1 MLDNLKIDMGL
12 DLKKAYLLLG
22 SNLVNREQYLNKAL
36 EAIDEKVGGI
46 YLKSSIYETEA
57 WGKTDQPGFLNLA
70 IAIETQLT
78 PLQLLE
84 NVLLIEKELG
94 RIRHEKWG
102 ARMIDIDIIFYE
114 NQIVNDVDR
123 LIVPHPEMQNRKFV
137 LEPLAEIA
145 PNLIHPI
152 LNTSVLQMLKT
163 LCDPLAVEKR

>member
-1 MLDNLKIDMGL
+1 MANNLRIDMGL

-22 SNLVNREQYLNKAL
+22 SNLGNREQYLSN
-36 EAIDEKVGGI
+36 AIDAINKNVGSI

-70 IAIETQLT
+70 IAIETRLT
-78 PLQLLE
+78 PIQLLE
-84 NVLLIEKELG
+84 SVLSIEAELG
-94 RIRHEKWG
+94 RVRHEKWG

-114 NQIVNDVDR
+114 DQIVNDENI
-123 LIVPHPEMQNRKFV
+123 LIIPHPEMQNRKFV

-145 PNLIHPI
+145 PNFIHPI
-152 LNTSVLQMLKT
+152 FKRSILQMLKT

>member
-1 MLDNLKIDMGL
+1 MGL

-22 SNLVNREQYLNKAL
+22 SNLGNREQYLSN
-36 EAIDEKVGGI
+36 AIDAINKNVGSI

-70 IAIETQLT
+70 IAIETRLT
-78 PLQLLE
+78 PIQLLE
-84 NVLLIEKELG
+84 SVLHIEADLG
-94 RIRHEKWG
+94 RVRHEKWG

-114 NQIVNDVDR
+114 DQIVNEENV
-123 LIVPHPEMQNRKFV
+123 LIIPHPEMQNRKFV

-145 PNLIHPI
+145 PDFIHPI
-152 LNTSVLQMLKT
+152 IKRSILQMLKT

>member
-1 MLDNLKIDMGL
+1 MGL

-22 SNLVNREQYLNKAL
+22 SNLGNREQYLSN
-36 EAIDEKVGGI
+36 AIDAINKNAGSI

-70 IAIETQLT
+70 IAIETRLT
-78 PLQLLE
+78 PIQLLE
-84 NVLLIEKELG
+84 SVLHIEADLG
-94 RIRHEKWG
+94 RVRHEKWG

-114 NQIVNDVDR
+114 DQIVNEENV
-123 LIVPHPEMQNRKFV
+123 LIIPHPEMQNRKFV

-145 PNLIHPI
+145 PDFIHPI
-152 LNTSVLQMLKT
+152 IKRSILQMLKT

>member
-1 MLDNLKIDMGL
+1 MGL

-22 SNLVNREQYLNKAL
+22 SNLGNREQYLSN
-36 EAIDEKVGGI
+36 AIDAINKNVGSI

-70 IAIETQLT
+70 IAIETRLT
-78 PLQLLE
+78 PIQLLE
-84 NVLLIEKELG
+84 SVLHIEADLG
-94 RIRHEKWG
+94 RVRHEKWG

-114 NQIVNDVDR
+114 DQIVNDENI
-123 LIVPHPEMQNRKFV
+123 LIIPHPEMQNRKFV

-145 PNLIHPI
+145 PNFIHPI
-152 LNTSVLQMLKT
+152 FKRSILQMLKT